1 MSEPNWI
8 IIFFIS
14 VLISAVVSTSQVALL
29 FRDNSYLKYF
39 VLGLIVSF
47 VEFVLFYHLVTAGS
61 DGSAGGFD
69 GVGEV
74 ALNVFVLN
82 PIIVFFVNYI
92 S

>member
-1 MSEPNWI
+1 MSEPSWI

-47 VEFVLFYHLVTAGS
+47 VEFVVFYHLVT
-61 DGSAGGFD
+61 DGSGGSA

-92 S
+92 Y